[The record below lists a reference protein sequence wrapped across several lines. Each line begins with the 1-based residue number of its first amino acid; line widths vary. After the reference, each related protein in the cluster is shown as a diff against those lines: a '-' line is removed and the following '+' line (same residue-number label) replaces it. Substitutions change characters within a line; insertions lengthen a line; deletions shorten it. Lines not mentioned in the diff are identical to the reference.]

1 MNGCV
6 LTGESN
12 SVHEPFSSV
21 DGGRVSTSVRMKS
34 AVNWAVL
41 GLVIERPSYGYEL
54 FQRLERRYGGVLE
67 PPISQIYAA
76 LNALE
81 RAALIEPLPADE
93 RASEPEESL
102 RPPAKRQPKVHY
114 RATASG
120 ARAFREW
127 VAEQM
132 RDDPRHVEL
141 LRRVAGAAAAGVDR
155 VGTMRALVDAYERA
169 CVEEASMLPLPP
181 ARSGATPAAAA
192 GELVERLVLAARRGL
207 LDAHFAWIAYARK
220 EIDAFA
226 ATPAQSDEPAEA

>member
-1 MNGCV
+1 M
-6 LTGESN
+6 
-12 SVHEPFSSV
+12 
-21 DGGRVSTSVRMKS
+21 RS

-54 FQRLERRYGGVLE
+54 FQRLERRYIGVLD

-81 RAALIEPLPADE
+81 RAELIEPLPEEERVPVPDE
-93 RASEPEESL
+93 AL
-102 RPPAKRQPKVHY
+102 RPAAKRQPKVHY

-141 LRRVAGAAAAGVDR
+141 LRRIAGTAAAGIDR
-155 VGTMRALVDAYERA
+155 GGTMRTLVDAYERA
-169 CVEEASMLPLPP
+169 CLEEASQLPLPP
-181 ARSGATPAAAA
+181 SRDGATPAAAV

-220 EIDAFA
+220 EIDAFEHA
-226 ATPAQSDEPAEA
+226 RSETIDEPADA

>member
-1 MNGCV
+1 M
-6 LTGESN
+6 
-12 SVHEPFSSV
+12 
-21 DGGRVSTSVRMKS
+21 RS

-54 FQRLERRYGGVLE
+54 FQRLERRYVGVLD

-81 RAALIEPLPADE
+81 RAALIEPQPEKE
-93 RASEPEESL
+93 RAHQPDDAL
-102 RPPAKRQPKVHY
+102 RPAARRQPKVHY

-141 LRRVAGAAAAGVDR
+141 LRRIAGTAAAGLDR
-155 VGTMRALVDAYERA
+155 TGTMRSLVDAYERA
-169 CVEEASMLPLPP
+169 CVEEASQLPLPP
-181 ARSGATPAAAA
+181 ARDGATPAAAA

-220 EIDAFA
+220 EIEAFERPR
-226 ATPAQSDEPAEA
+226 TGTVDEPADA

>member
-1 MNGCV
+1 M
-6 LTGESN
+6 
-12 SVHEPFSSV
+12 
-21 DGGRVSTSVRMKS
+21 RS

-54 FQRLERRYGGVLE
+54 FQRLERRYGGVLD

-81 RAALIEPLPADE
+81 RAELIEPLPEDE
-93 RASEPEESL
+93 REPVPDEAL
-102 RPPAKRQPKVHY
+102 RPAAKRQPKVHY

-141 LRRVAGAAAAGVDR
+141 LRRIAGTAAAGVDR
-155 VGTMRALVDAYERA
+155 TGTMRELVDAYERA

-181 ARSGATPAAAA
+181 ARDAATPAAAA

-220 EIDAFA
+220 EIEAFDR
-226 ATPAQSDEPAEA
+226 TRVREIDEPADA

>member
-1 MNGCV
+1 M
-6 LTGESN
+6 
-12 SVHEPFSSV
+12 
-21 DGGRVSTSVRMKS
+21 RS

-54 FQRLERRYGGVLE
+54 FQRLERRYGGVLD

-81 RAALIEPLPADE
+81 RAELIEPLPAGQAALE
-93 RASEPEESL
+93 LAEEGL
-102 RPPAKRQPKVHY
+102 RSPAKRQPKVHY

-141 LRRVAGAAAAGVDR
+141 LRRIAGTAAAGVDR
-155 VGTMRALVDAYERA
+155 VGTMRALVDAYESA
-169 CVEEASMLPLPP
+169 CVEEASLLPLPP
-181 ARSGATPAAAA
+181 ARTGASPAAAA

-220 EIDAFA
+220 EIDAFE
-226 ATPAQSDEPAEA
+226 ATRPHTDEPADA

>member
-1 MNGCV
+1 M
-6 LTGESN
+6 
-12 SVHEPFSSV
+12 
-21 DGGRVSTSVRMKS
+21 RS

-54 FQRLERRYGGVLE
+54 FQRLERRYGGVLD

-81 RAALIEPLPADE
+81 RASLIEPLPHEE
-93 RASEPEESL
+93 RVAEAEPEERL
-102 RPPAKRQPKVHY
+102 RAPARRQPKVHY

-132 RDDPRHVEL
+132 REDPRHVEL
-141 LRRVAGAAAAGVDR
+141 LRRIAGTAAAGVDR
-155 VGTMRALVDAYERA
+155 AGTMRALVDAYERA
-169 CVEEASMLPLPP
+169 CVEEANLLPLPP
-181 ARSGATPAAAA
+181 ARDGATPAVAA
-192 GELVERLVLAARRGL
+192 GELVERLVLAARRGQ

-220 EIDAFA
+220 EIEAFE
-226 ATPAQSDEPAEA
+226 QSRTGSADEPADA

>member
-6 LTGESN
+6 PSAGAIAFPHRFSN
-12 SVHEPFSSV
+12 S
-21 DGGRVSTSVRMKS
+21 DGGWVGTSVRMRS

-54 FQRLERRYGGVLE
+54 FQRLERRYGGVLD

-81 RAALIEPLPADE
+81 RAELIEPLPLHE
-93 RASEPEESL
+93 RDRALEEGL
-102 RPPAKRQPKVHY
+102 RPAAKRQPKVHY

-141 LRRVAGAAAAGVDR
+141 LRRIAGTAAAGVDR
-155 VGTMRALVDAYERA
+155 VGTMRALVDAY
-169 CVEEASMLPLPP
+169 
-181 ARSGATPAAAA
+181 
-192 GELVERLVLAARRGL
+192 
-207 LDAHFAWIAYARK
+207 
-220 EIDAFA
+220 
-226 ATPAQSDEPAEA
+226 

>member
-1 MNGCV
+1 M
-6 LTGESN
+6 
-12 SVHEPFSSV
+12 
-21 DGGRVSTSVRMKS
+21 RS

-54 FQRLERRYGGVLE
+54 FQRLERRYGGVLD

-81 RAALIEPLPADE
+81 RSALIEPLPEEERPLVPDE
-93 RASEPEESL
+93 AL
-102 RPPAKRQPKVHY
+102 RPAKRQPKVHY

-141 LRRVAGAAAAGVDR
+141 LRRIAGTAAAGVDR
-155 VGTMRALVDAYERA
+155 AGTMRALVDSYERA

-181 ARSGATPAAAA
+181 AREAATPASAA

-220 EIDAFA
+220 EIDAFER
-226 ATPAQSDEPAEA
+226 TRSGTIDEPADA

>member
-1 MNGCV
+1 V
-6 LTGESN
+6 AA
-12 SVHEPFSSV
+12 
-21 DGGRVSTSVRMKS
+21 SVRIRS

-54 FQRLERRYGGVLE
+54 FQRLERRYGGVLD

-81 RAALIEPLPADE
+81 RAALIEPLLAEE
-93 RASEPEESL
+93 RALEPDDGL
-102 RPPAKRQPKVHY
+102 RPAAKRQPKVHY

-132 RDDPRHVEL
+132 REDPRHVEL
-141 LRRVAGAAAAGVDR
+141 LRRIAGTAAAGVDR
-155 VGTMRALVDAYERA
+155 IGTMRDLVDAYERA

-181 ARSGATPAAAA
+181 QRDGVTPAAAA

-220 EIDAFA
+220 EIDAFER
-226 ATPAQSDEPAEA
+226 TQQGDR

>member
-1 MNGCV
+1 M
-6 LTGESN
+6 
-12 SVHEPFSSV
+12 
-21 DGGRVSTSVRMKS
+21 RS

-54 FQRLERRYGGVLE
+54 FQRLERRYGGVLD

-81 RAALIEPLPADE
+81 RAELIEPLPEEE
-93 RASEPEESL
+93 RAPVPDEPL
-102 RPPAKRQPKVHY
+102 RPAKRQPKVHY

-127 VAEQM
+127 VAEQI

-141 LRRVAGAAAAGVDR
+141 LRRIAGTAATGVDR
-155 VGTMRALVDAYERA
+155 AGTMRALVDAYERA

-181 ARSGATPAAAA
+181 ARDAASPAAAA

-220 EIDAFA
+220 EIDAFERTRTEMA
-226 ATPAQSDEPAEA
+226 DEPADA

>member
-1 MNGCV
+1 M
-6 LTGESN
+6 
-12 SVHEPFSSV
+12 
-21 DGGRVSTSVRMKS
+21 RS

-81 RAALIEPLPADE
+81 RAALIEPLTEEA
-93 RASEPEESL
+93 RALEPEDGL
-102 RPPAKRQPKVHY
+102 RPAARRQPKVHY

-132 RDDPRHVEL
+132 REDPRHVEL
-141 LRRVAGAAAAGVDR
+141 LRRIAGTAAAGVDR
-155 VGTMRALVDAYERA
+155 TGTMRDLVDAYERA
-169 CVEEASMLPLPP
+169 CVEEASKLPLPP
-181 ARSGATPAAAA
+181 ARDAMTPAAAA

-207 LDAHFAWIAYARK
+207 LDAHFAWIAYART
-220 EIDAFA
+220 EIDAFERTRTGA
-226 ATPAQSDEPAEA
+226 RPGTIDEPADA

>member
-1 MNGCV
+1 MW
-6 LTGESN
+6 N
-12 SVHEPFSSV
+12 SVPARFSMT
-21 DGGRVSTSVRMKS
+21 DGGRVAASVRMRS

-81 RAALIEPLPADE
+81 RAALIEPLPREEPAPAADE
-93 RASEPEESL
+93 RL
-102 RPPAKRQPKVHY
+102 RPSAKRQPKVHY

-132 RDDPRHVEL
+132 REDPRHVEL

-155 VGTMRALVDAYERA
+155 SGAMRTLVDAYERA
-169 CVEEASMLPLPP
+169 CVEEASLLPLPP
-181 ARSGATPAAAA
+181 ARSAATPAVAA

-207 LDAHFAWIAYARK
+207 LDAHFAWIAYARR
-220 EIDAFA
+220 EIEAYERTRA
-226 ATPAQSDEPAEA
+226 GRSDEPAEA

>member
-1 MNGCV
+1 
-6 LTGESN
+6 
-12 SVHEPFSSV
+12 
-21 DGGRVSTSVRMKS
+21 
-34 AVNWAVL
+34 VNWAVL

-81 RAALIEPLPADE
+81 RAALIEPLPVE
-93 RASEPEESL
+93 QLLTEPEEAP
-102 RPPAKRQPKVHY
+102 RPSARRQPKVHY

-132 RDDPRHVEL
+132 RGDPQHVEL
-141 LRRVAGAAAAGVDR
+141 LRRIAGAAAPGIDR
-155 VGTMRALVDAYERA
+155 SGTMRELVDAYERA
-169 CVEEASMLPLPP
+169 CVEEASLLPLPP
-181 ARSGATPAAAA
+181 ARSGSTPAVAA

-207 LDAHFAWIAYARK
+207 LDAHFAWIAYART
-220 EIDAFA
+220 EIEAFER
-226 ATPAQSDEPAEA
+226 TRTGQLDEPAEA

>member
-1 MNGCV
+1 VGAA
-6 LTGESN
+6 
-12 SVHEPFSSV
+12 
-21 DGGRVSTSVRMKS
+21 VRMRS

-54 FQRLERRYGGVLE
+54 FQRLERRYGGVLD

-81 RAALIEPLPADE
+81 RAELIEPLPEDE
-93 RASEPEESL
+93 RVLLPDDGL
-102 RPPAKRQPKVHY
+102 RPAAKRQPKVHY

-132 RDDPRHVEL
+132 RDDPRHLEL
-141 LRRVAGAAAAGVDR
+141 LRRIAGTAAAGIDR
-155 VGTMRALVDAYERA
+155 TGTMRALVDAYERA
-169 CVEEASMLPLPP
+169 CVEEASLLPLPP
-181 ARSGATPAAAA
+181 ARDAATPAAAA

-220 EIDAFA
+220 EIDAFEQ
-226 ATPAQSDEPAEA
+226 TRTRTIDEPADA

>member
-1 MNGCV
+1 M
-6 LTGESN
+6 
-12 SVHEPFSSV
+12 
-21 DGGRVSTSVRMKS
+21 RS

-54 FQRLERRYGGVLE
+54 FQRLERRYGGVLD

-81 RAALIEPLPADE
+81 RAALIEPLPEEEPAAEAEE
-93 RASEPEESL
+93 RL
-102 RPPAKRQPKVHY
+102 RAPARRQPKVHY

-127 VAEQM
+127 VADQM
-132 RDDPRHVEL
+132 RDDPRHVEM
-141 LRRVAGAAAAGVDR
+141 LRRIAGTAAAGVDR
-155 VGTMRALVDAYERA
+155 AGTMRALVDAYEHA
-169 CVEEASMLPLPP
+169 CVEEASQLPLPP
-181 ARSGATPAAAA
+181 ARDGATPAVAA

-220 EIDAFA
+220 EIEAFEQSRKG
-226 ATPAQSDEPAEA
+226 PADEPPDA

>member
-1 MNGCV
+1 M
-6 LTGESN
+6 
-12 SVHEPFSSV
+12 
-21 DGGRVSTSVRMKS
+21 RS

-81 RAALIEPLPADE
+81 RAALIEPLT
-93 RASEPEESL
+93 EEALRLESDDGL
-102 RPPAKRQPKVHY
+102 RPAARRQPKVHY

-132 RDDPRHVEL
+132 REDPRHVEM
-141 LRRVAGAAAAGVDR
+141 LRRIAGTAAAGIDR
-155 VGTMRALVDAYERA
+155 TGTMRELVDAYERA

-181 ARSGATPAAAA
+181 ARDGGTPAAAA

-220 EIDAFA
+220 EI
-226 ATPAQSDEPAEA
+226 EAYERNAHRDDR

>member
-1 MNGCV
+1 M
-6 LTGESN
+6 
-12 SVHEPFSSV
+12 
-21 DGGRVSTSVRMKS
+21 RS

-54 FQRLERRYGGVLE
+54 FQRLERRYGGVLD

-81 RAALIEPLPADE
+81 RASLIEPLQDE
-93 RASEPEESL
+93 EPSDEPEERL
-102 RPPAKRQPKVHY
+102 RAPARRQPKVHY

-127 VAEQM
+127 VADQM
-132 RDDPRHVEL
+132 RDDPHHVEM
-141 LRRVAGAAAAGVDR
+141 LRRIAGTAAAGVDR
-155 VGTMRALVDAYERA
+155 TGTMRALVDAYEHA
-169 CVEEASMLPLPP
+169 CVEEASQLPLPP
-181 ARSGATPAAAA
+181 ARDGTTPAVAA

-220 EIDAFA
+220 EIEAFERTRTGA
-226 ATPAQSDEPAEA
+226 ADEPPDA

>member
-1 MNGCV
+1 M
-6 LTGESN
+6 
-12 SVHEPFSSV
+12 
-21 DGGRVSTSVRMKS
+21 RS

-54 FQRLERRYGGVLE
+54 FQRLERRYGGVLD

-81 RAALIEPLPADE
+81 RADLIEPLPRE
-93 RASEPEESL
+93 EPEPAPEERL
-102 RPPAKRQPKVHY
+102 RPSAKRQPKVHY
-114 RATASG
+114 RATAGG

-132 RDDPRHVEL
+132 RGDPKHVEL
-141 LRRVAGAAAAGVDR
+141 LRRIAGAAAAGLDR
-155 VGTMRALVDAYERA
+155 AATMRDLVDAYERA

-181 ARSGATPAAAA
+181 ARSAVSPAAAG

-207 LDAHFAWIAYARK
+207 LDAHFAWIAYARR
-220 EIDAFA
+220 EIDAFERA
-226 ATPAQSDEPAEA
+226 RAGQSDEPVEA

>member
-1 MNGCV
+1 MW
-6 LTGESN
+6 N
-12 SVHEPFSSV
+12 SVLLPLSET
-21 DGGRVSTSVRMKS
+21 DGGRVGAVRMRS

-54 FQRLERRYGGVLE
+54 FQRLERRYGGVLD

-81 RAALIEPLPADE
+81 RAALIEPLPEAE
-93 RASEPEESL
+93 REPPPDDA
-102 RPPAKRQPKVHY
+102 RPAAKRQPKVHY

-127 VAEQM
+127 VAEQI

-141 LRRVAGAAAAGVDR
+141 LRRIAGTAAAGIDR
-155 VGTMRALVDAYERA
+155 AGTMRDLVDAYERA

-181 ARSGATPAAAA
+181 ARDGATPAAAA

-220 EIDAFA
+220 EIDAYER
-226 ATPAQSDEPAEA
+226 TRTETIDEPADA

>member
-1 MNGCV
+1 M
-6 LTGESN
+6 
-12 SVHEPFSSV
+12 
-21 DGGRVSTSVRMKS
+21 
-34 AVNWAVL
+34 NWAVL

-81 RAALIEPLPADE
+81 RAALIEPLPEEAPMV
-93 RASEPEESL
+93 EPDDGL
-102 RPPAKRQPKVHY
+102 RPAARRQPKVHY

-132 RDDPRHVEL
+132 REDPHHVEL
-141 LRRVAGAAAAGVDR
+141 LRRIAGTAAAGVDR
-155 VGTMRALVDAYERA
+155 TGTMRDLVDAYERA
-169 CVEEASMLPLPP
+169 CVEEASQLPLPP
-181 ARSGATPAAAA
+181 ARDAATPAAAA

-207 LDAHFAWIAYARK
+207 LDAHFAWIAYART
-220 EIDAFA
+220 EIEAFER
-226 ATPAQSDEPAEA
+226 TRTGTIDEPADA

>member
-1 MNGCV
+1 M
-6 LTGESN
+6 
-12 SVHEPFSSV
+12 
-21 DGGRVSTSVRMKS
+21 RS

-54 FQRLERRYGGVLE
+54 FQRLERRYGGVLD

-81 RAALIEPLPADE
+81 RAELIEPLPEAESAAAADE
-93 RASEPEESL
+93 AL
-102 RPPAKRQPKVHY
+102 RPAKRQPKVHY

-127 VAEQM
+127 IAEQM

-141 LRRVAGAAAAGVDR
+141 LRRIAGTAAAGLDR
-155 VGTMRALVDAYERA
+155 AGTMRALVDAYERA

-181 ARSGATPAAAA
+181 KRDAGSPAAAA

-220 EIDAFA
+220 EIEAFERTRLEA
-226 ATPAQSDEPAEA
+226 ADEPADA

>member
-1 MNGCV
+1 M
-6 LTGESN
+6 
-12 SVHEPFSSV
+12 
-21 DGGRVSTSVRMKS
+21 RS

-54 FQRLERRYGGVLE
+54 FQRLERRYGGVLD

-81 RAALIEPLPADE
+81 RAALIEPLP
-93 RASEPEESL
+93 EEDRLLVPDDGL
-102 RPPAKRQPKVHY
+102 RPAARRQPKVHY

-127 VAEQM
+127 VADQM

-141 LRRVAGAAAAGVDR
+141 LRRIAGTAAAGVDR
-155 VGTMRALVDAYERA
+155 AGTMRALVDAYERA
-169 CVEEASMLPLPP
+169 CVEEASKLPLPP
-181 ARSGATPAAAA
+181 LRDGVTPAAAA

-207 LDAHFAWIAYARK
+207 LDAHFAWITYARK
-220 EIDAFA
+220 EIEAYEQTRVEA
-226 ATPAQSDEPAEA
+226 IDEPADA

>member
-1 MNGCV
+1 MAV
-6 LTGESN
+6 A
-12 SVHEPFSSV
+12 
-21 DGGRVSTSVRMKS
+21 VRMRS

-54 FQRLERRYGGVLE
+54 FQRLERRYGGVLD

-81 RAALIEPLPADE
+81 RAALIEPLEDE
-93 RASEPEESL
+93 EPPPEPEERL
-102 RPPAKRQPKVHY
+102 RAPARRQPKVHY

-127 VAEQM
+127 VADQM
-132 RDDPRHVEL
+132 REDPRHVEM
-141 LRRVAGAAAAGVDR
+141 LRRIAGTAAAGLDR
-155 VGTMRALVDAYERA
+155 AGTMRALVDAYERA
-169 CVEEASMLPLPP
+169 CVEEASKLPLPP
-181 ARSGATPAAAA
+181 ARDGATPAVAA

-220 EIDAFA
+220 EIDAFERTRPEMA
-226 ATPAQSDEPAEA
+226 DEPADA